1 MRQRLTQTHP
11 DDLPPPDDARGPV
24 TAHLESRVRKVH
36 LQRRRKERPSSHRR
50 QVLLS
55 AARTLS
61 AHQISCRPPLARTI
75 TRHGRYLARSDFSS
89 VPGRSKAWSASCS
102 SLAESP
108 RCSLMTASARSRSRS
123 SSEGTSAGSAE
134 IGEPGIGIV
143 VRALL
148 PAMHRTQPHD
158 AVLLVHPGGRALR
171 REPQP
176 VDQWLADREYAFL
189 ALSDIGAILR
199 SSSSQG

>member
-36 LQRRRKERPSSHRR
+36 LQRGEKNVPQAIGDRC
-50 QVLLS
+50 LS

-102 SLAESP
+102 SSAESP
-108 RCSLMTASARSRSRS
+108 R
-123 SSEGTSAGSAE
+123 
-134 IGEPGIGIV
+134 
-143 VRALL
+143 
-148 PAMHRTQPHD
+148 
-158 AVLLVHPGGRALR
+158 
-171 REPQP
+171 
-176 VDQWLADREYAFL
+176 
-189 ALSDIGAILR
+189 
-199 SSSSQG
+199 